1 MNACAT
7 IVRRTGRIGL
17 VLLLF
22 LTSPAAATA
31 AQEFRATV
39 TGRVTDEQ
47 GAVIPGVGVT
57 VANVETNVAVETTT
71 NESGSYT
78 LPQLQPGTYNI
89 TAALTGFKTFVRGGV
104 VLRTADT
111 VTVNIS
117 LSLGS
122 VEETVTVSGMLSE
135 TETNQSTLGQAMENK
150 RVAELPL
157 NGRQVYMLLQLTAG
171 TLFTQTTFGSTGF
184 SGTRAWDTNGSVSI
198 HGSRT
203 GNNEFLIDGA
213 PNSATGGWQYAPPV
227 DAIEEFKVQ
236 TASIDASYGRTSG
249 GVVNMTLKSGTNAFR
264 GSMFTFYRG
273 NALDANSTQNNRN
286 GVPKKA
292 HRFVDGGGVVSGPI
306 RRNRTFFMGGYQGFN
321 ENIPFPRTSTVPS
334 DLQRAGDFSRTF
346 NSAGQLIVL
355 FDPLTTRPDPSRPG
369 RFIRDPFPNNR
380 IPANRMNPVALA
392 LMTFLPSA
400 NSPGEALTEANNYLA
415 SPNLGLYRYNSYL
428 TRVDH
433 VFSER
438 HRAFMSNSANW
449 GVEYRNGNGFPIPAL
464 RGNYPKHRNHYLLT
478 LDDLVT
484 INTTTVW
491 NTRVGFDRFN
501 DYNPIDYAAL
511 QGDIGIKTPFQV
523 VKPQYP
529 HISLAGYETFF
540 PNSTFGQTVNN
551 IYSVQ
556 SSVSKTLGSHFIKTG
571 GDFRAYRLDRISLG
585 EGMGRF
591 DFTRGFTQ
599 RDPQSG
605 DATSGNAFASFLLG
619 YPSGGGVDVAATSA
633 RQYLYYALFVQDD
646 WKLSSRLTLSLG
658 LRWDYQAPVTVRDN
672 RLTIGF
678 DQRTPNPLQ
687 VPGLSLSGG
696 LLFADDDNRSP
707 YRSDWDNIQPRVSLS
722 YKLLNRLILRSNYG
736 RSFLPLSGSGEEGIN
751 QTGFSRRTSF
761 ISSIQTGIPFNTLDR
776 PFPEGILQPANGAEG
791 LATNIGSGFS
801 FLNPS
806 FKIPYVDQWM
816 LGFDMDLPWSV
827 GLDIAYVGNRTREL
841 PINGRAINEVSRQE
855 RERAIEAF
863 GGNASYLSTQLT
875 NPFTGRVPGTS
886 LNQPT
891 ASRGQLLRPFPQFT
905 GITMDRVNEAWASY
919 DALEL
924 TANKRVSHG
933 LMAVVNYTLM
943 RMNEAVSYLNNGF
956 DARPVKD
963 IATIDRTHRIAL
975 TALYDLPLGPG
986 RRFGAG
992 THGLVAHLIS
1002 GWQFNVIGEIQSRTP
1017 TAMPNGILLQDSVKL
1032 AKDQQSLDRWF
1043 DNSTRFNPRP
1053 DGTYAWDTLPPNAFR
1068 VLSFRLRDVRDP
1080 WEPQW
1085 AFSFFK
1091 NMRFADRVT
1100 AQLRVE
1106 MFNALNTPIYGG
1118 PDTGITSARFGRIT
1132 ANQINFPRHTQ
1143 IGLRVLF

>member
-1 MNACAT
+1 MRAFAA
-7 IVRRTGRIGL
+7 I
-17 VLLLF
+17 LLLASV
-22 LTSPAAATA
+22 TPVA

-47 GAVIPGVGVT
+47 GALIPGVAVT
-57 VANVETNVAVETTT
+57 VANLETNVSTETAT

-78 LPQLQPGTYNI
+78 VPQLQPGTYNI
-89 TAALTGFKTFVRGGV
+89 TAALSGFRTFVREGV

-111 VTVNIS
+111 VTVNIR
-117 LSLGS
+117 LSLGPL
-122 VEETVTVSGMLSE
+122 EETVTVSGVLSE
-135 TETNQSTLGQAMENK
+135 TETNQSTLAQAMENK

-171 TLFTQTTFGSTGF
+171 TLFTQTSFGATGF

-264 GSMFTFYRG
+264 GSTFTFYRG

-286 GVPKKA
+286 AVPKKD
-292 HRFVDGGGVVSGPI
+292 HRFVDGGAVLSGPI
-306 RRNRTFFMGGYQGFN
+306 RRDRTFFMGGYQGFN
-321 ENIPFPRTSTVPS
+321 ENIPFPRTTTVPS
-334 DLQRAGDFSRTF
+334 DLERAGNFSRTF
-346 NSAGQLIVL
+346 NSAGQQVVI

-369 RFIRDPFPNNR
+369 RFIRTPFPNNQ
-380 IPANRMNPVALA
+380 IPANRLNPVALA
-392 LMTFLPSA
+392 LMKFLPTA
-400 NSPGEALTEANNYLA
+400 NAAGEPFTAANNFLA

-428 TRVDH
+428 SRVDH

-438 HRAFMSNSANW
+438 HRAFVSNSGNW
-449 GVEYRNGNGFPIPAL
+449 GVEFRNGNGFPIPAL

-478 LDDLVT
+478 IDDVFT
-484 INTTTVW
+484 INSTTLW

-501 DYNPIDYAAL
+501 DYNPIDYAQL

-523 VKPQYP
+523 VPPQYP
-529 HISLAGYETFF
+529 HIDLPGYETFF

-551 IYSVQ
+551 VYSLQ

-571 GDFRAYRLDRISLG
+571 GDFRSYRLNRISLG

-591 DFTRGFTQ
+591 DFSRGFTQ

-605 DATSGNAFASFLLG
+605 DATSGNSFASFLLG
-619 YPSGGGVDVAATSA
+619 YPSGGGIDVSATSA

-646 WKLSSRLTLSLG
+646 WKLTSRLTLNLG
-658 LRWDYQAPVTVRDN
+658 LRWDYQAPVTERYDRMTV
-672 RLTIGF
+672 GF
-678 DQRTPNPLQ
+678 DQTSPNPLQ
-687 VPGLSLSGG
+687 VPGRNLRGG
-696 LLFADDDNRSP
+696 LLFAGGDNRSP
-707 YRSDWDNIQPRVSLS
+707 YRSDWDNIQPRVGLS
-722 YKLLNRLILRSNYG
+722 YRLLNRLILRSNYG
-736 RSFLPLSGSGEEGIN
+736 RSYLPLTGSGEEGIN

-761 ISSIQTGIPFNTLDR
+761 ISTIQTGIPFNTLDR

-791 LATNIGSGFS
+791 LATNLGSGFS
-801 FLNPS
+801 FLNRD
-806 FKIPYVDQWM
+806 FKMPYVDQWM
-816 LGFDMDLPWSV
+816 LGFDVDLPWKI

-841 PINGRAINEVSRQE
+841 PINGRAINNVAREE
-855 RERAIEAF
+855 RERAIEAL
-863 GGNASYLSTQLT
+863 GGNASYLSAQLP
-875 NPFTGRVPGTS
+875 NPFAGRVPGTA

-891 ASRGQLLRPFPQFT
+891 VSREQLLRPFPQFT
-905 GITMDRVNEAWASY
+905 GITMDRVNDGYASY
-919 DALEL
+919 DAMEL
-924 TANKRVSHG
+924 TANRRMSQG
-933 LMAVVNYTLM
+933 LLAVVNYTLM
-943 RMNEAVSYLNNGF
+943 RMNEATNYLNNGF
-956 DARPVKD
+956 DAEPFED
-963 IATIDRTHRIAL
+963 INQFDRTHRIAI
-975 TALYDLPLGPG
+975 TALYDLPFGPG
-986 RRFGAG
+986 RRFGSETRG
-992 THGLVAHLIS
+992 FVAHLIG
-1002 GWQFNVIGEIQSRTP
+1002 GWQFNVIGEIQSGTP
-1017 TAMPNGILLQDSVKL
+1017 TEMPNGILRQDSAKL
-1032 AKDQQSLDRWF
+1032 PKDQQSLNRWF
-1043 DNSTRFNPRP
+1043 DNSTRTNPRP
-1053 DGTYAWDTLPPNAFR
+1053 DGTYAWDTNPPNAFR
-1068 VLSFRLRDVRDP
+1068 IAPRRMKDVRDP

-1091 NMRFADRVT
+1091 NMRLADRIT
-1100 AQLRVE
+1100 AQFRAE

-1132 ANQINFPRHTQ
+1132 NNQINFPRHTQ
-1143 IGLRVLF
+1143 LGLRILF